1 MSRAAL
7 KAFAIGAATFA
18 APVLFAGMTAYLS
31 APWGCYGG
39 GEGEAVCEVL
49 TAAVLYLI
57 GGFWTVVSAA
67 VALVVSHKVY
77 RRAISHSKMQQIS
90 N

>member
-1 MSRAAL
+1 MNRAAL

-31 APWGCYGG
+31 APWGCHGG
-39 GEGEAVCEVL
+39 GEGEALCKGLMVG
-49 TAAVLYLI
+49 VLYLI
-57 GGFWTVVSAA
+57 GGFWTVASAA

-77 RRAISHSKMQQIS
+77 RHAISHSKMQQIS
-90 N
+90 D